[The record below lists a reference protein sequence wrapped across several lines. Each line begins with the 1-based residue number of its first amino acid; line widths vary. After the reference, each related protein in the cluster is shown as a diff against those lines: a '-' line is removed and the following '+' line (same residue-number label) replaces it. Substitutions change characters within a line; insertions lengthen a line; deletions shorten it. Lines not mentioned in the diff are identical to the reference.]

1 MTNPS
6 FRLLIATDE
15 SAPARAATEVA
26 KRFPWP
32 TATQATVVLV
42 RSRQEHH
49 DAAARAADA
58 GQRRLSRVWKDVD
71 VVVREGEPARSI
83 LAEAHARS
91 VDALALGWRG
101 HGPIGR
107 LLMGSTSRA
116 VLSKAAV
123 PVLIA
128 RRIPPHSR
136 RVVVAVDG
144 SPTSDLAVAFLSRCR
159 PNRRWTAVLVS
170 SVVPMYTPRHGMLP
184 SDLVKRV
191 RSDVAAN
198 NARRRA
204 AASAALLEAT
214 QQLRHAGWRVRA
226 HIATGEPVRNVLHAA
241 AEQHAELLVVGA
253 GRTAATKGRLGTVA
267 KGCLARCQV
276 PVLVAR

>member
-1 MTNPS
+1 MKNPN

-32 TATQATVVLV
+32 TPTQATVVLV
-42 RSRQEHH
+42 RSRQEHA
-49 DAAARAADA
+49 AAARVADA
-58 GQRRLSRVWKDVD
+58 GQRRLARVWKTVN

-83 LAEAHARS
+83 LAEAQARS
-91 VDALALGWRG
+91 ADAVALGWRG
-101 HGPIGR
+101 HGPISR

-116 VLSKAAV
+116 VLSKAPV

-136 RVVVAVDG
+136 RVVVGIDG
-144 SPTSDLAVAFLSRCR
+144 SPTSDLAVAFLSGCR

-204 AASAALLEAT
+204 AAAAALLEAT